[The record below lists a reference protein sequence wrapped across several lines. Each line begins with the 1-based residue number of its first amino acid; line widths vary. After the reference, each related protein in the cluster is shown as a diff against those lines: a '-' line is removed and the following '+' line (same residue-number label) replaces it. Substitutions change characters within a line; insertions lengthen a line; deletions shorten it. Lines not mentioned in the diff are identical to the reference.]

1 MVIGEQFAWAHLP
14 KTGGDATLAMFRLF
28 PELILH
34 ADDSNT
40 NAKHDPFEAH
50 AHEVSGKLLVM
61 NIRPLGSWMVSY
73 AHHIARA
80 GLFPDYTPLPMPS
93 REELA
98 ESTVPDRTLSHLLG
112 NGRFCVDRW
121 FRTEH
126 LTEDFARFVGELTDV
141 SRACRQAISNFPN
154 LNGTRYDH
162 DVSKW
167 LSPDAILGLYARNP
181 LWAAC
186 EEEAYRGRA
195 REARLGGSVDF
206 RLCGSWKTRASTS
219 F

>member
-1 MVIGEQFAWAHLP
+1 MVIGPQFAWVHLP

-34 ADDSNT
+34 ADDSST

-50 AHEVSGKLLVM
+50 ADEVGGKLLVM
-61 NIRPLGSWMVSY
+61 NIRPIGSWMLSY

-98 ESTVPDRTLSHLLG
+98 ESTVPDAMLSYLLG
-112 NGRFCVDRW
+112 NGRFRVDRW

-126 LTEDFARFVGELTDV
+126 LRKDFERFVCEFTHV
-141 SRACRQAISNFPN
+141 SGACRRAISNFPY
-154 LNGTRYDH
+154 LNAMSYDH

-167 LSPDAILGLYARNP
+167 LSPGAVQGLYARNP

-186 EEEAYRGRA
+186 EEEAYRSCSGSAGRGVA
-195 REARLGGSVDF
+195 ATAPRSALSVD
-206 RLCGSWKTRASTS
+206 G
-219 F
+219 